1 MTADE
6 TAADGEGPIKTSA
19 HKASADD
26 KASGAGTADQETSAY
41 IDAAAA
47 VLGLHIRPEWK
58 ANVAMFV
65 DVARGMA
72 ARVEAT
78 GAASATE
85 AAPVFSPRPLDPH
98 RPS

>member
-1 MTADE
+1 M
-6 TAADGEGPIKTSA
+6 AADKTAGHDKGPIKASDQ
-19 HKASADD
+19 KASASDT
-26 KASGAGTADQETSAY
+26 AGQETAAY
-41 IDAAAA
+41 IDASAA

-72 ARVEAT
+72 ARVQAT

-85 AAPVFSPRPLDPH
+85 AAPVFTPRPLDPH

>member
-1 MTADE
+1 MAADE

-19 HKASADD
+19 QKASADD
-26 KASGAGTADQETSAY
+26 AAGQETAAY
-41 IDAAAA
+41 IEAAAA
-47 VLGLHIRPEWK
+47 VIGLHIRPEWK

-78 GAASATE
+78 RAASTTE
-85 AAPVFSPRPLDPH
+85 AAPVFTTRSLDPH